1 MYLWSVLV
9 NQLPWYMFKT
19 STSAIISS
27 LIHCLVWSNGNRYS
41 FCLPVRCFHLTSR
54 NSGPKPPTTSPKRR
68 ETKTHFRVTRE
79 SINQSSKFLIPEIFF
94 LDVFKQERVLYLPIY
109 KNARLKITWFPSLQE
124 KDISQIFSL
133 PNRLYLHFSCHIPT
147 K

>member
-1 MYLWSVLV
+1 MVTGVVSVY
-9 NQLPWYMFKT
+9 QLGAFILQAETVAKKT
-19 STSAIISS
+19 P
-27 LIHCLVWSNGNRYS
+27 R
-41 FCLPVRCFHLTSR
+41 
-54 NSGPKPPTTSPKRR
+54 TSPKRR

-109 KNARLKITWFPSLQE
+109 KNARLKITLFPFLQE

-133 PNRLYLHFSCHIPT
+133 PNRLYVHFSCHIST